1 MSDLPGNLT
10 TNQSLPLR
18 CKIVGD
24 VIRIEIGSEALR
36 FAAEQHPDF
45 WDGES
50 GTDVPNIKVT
60 DAAKFA
66 REVVRAVNDEGED
79 GSTRLTRMLDDAIRH
94 AVEQGCEGVDHE

>member
-1 MSDLPGNLT
+1 MSENLT
-10 TNQSLPLR
+10 TKKSHPLR
-18 CKIVGD
+18 CEIVGD

-60 DAAKFA
+60 DSAVFA
-66 REVVRAVNDEGED
+66 REVVRAINDEGED